1 LLRNAILKLLPCS
14 VPKYRKNSSESNK
27 SDHILLIVCL
37 SGIKFDKL
45 IYIIVYDGWPSF
57 QYTGI
62 FSDIKLDYL
71 ITFKIS
77 LLVLLF
83 FLSGFFSC
91 SEAALF
97 SLTPLHLHKMKEDRS
112 PFLSYVN
119 WLLERPRRLLITILV
134 SNESVNITISVVI
147 ASLCIYLFG
156 VDGKWLAVAITTPML
171 LIFAEAIPKTF
182 AVIRPISFS
191 SFVSP
196 LIVIIAKIEHPVVW
210 LLEKIS
216 GLFVYILSGGVS
228 TKKGTITED
237 EFKTLIDVYQQE
249 GGLEETQ
256 RDLIHRVFGLADK
269 PVSEVMIPRVE
280 MFCLPISLSMKEME
294 REIINARHTRIPI
307 CGIDRDD
314 ILGILFARD
323 FLIGMYG
330 DGRGINVNRLLRKP
344 YFVPE
349 EKSAGSLL
357 QDFQTRK
364 IKIAIVVDEYG
375 GVSGMV
381 TLEDILENLLE
392 DIYDDYGI
400 RQNLWQ
406 KIDDRTLMVS
416 GKMLAA
422 DLNNLLDISIPEEEF
437 DTVGGFV
444 FHLFGKLP
452 TKGEAINFGDYVFR
466 VEKMGRARILNIR
479 IEKREEQV
487 NG

>member
-1 LLRNAILKLLPCS
+1 L
-14 VPKYRKNSSESNK
+14 
-27 SDHILLIVCL
+27 D
-37 SGIKFDKL
+37 
-45 IYIIVYDGWPSF
+45 YIIA
-57 QYTGI
+57 
-62 FSDIKLDYL
+62 
-71 ITFKIS
+71 FKVI
-77 LLVLLF
+77 LLF
-83 FLSGFFSC
+83 FLFILSGFFAC

-97 SLTPLHLHKMKEDRS
+97 SLTPLHLHKMKEERS

-119 WLLERPRRLLITILV
+119 RLLEHPRRLLITILV
-134 SNESVNITISVVI
+134 SNESVNITISVII
-147 ASLCIYLFG
+147 ASLCIYSFG
-156 VDGKWLAVAITTPML
+156 VDGKWLAVAITTPVL
-171 LIFAEAIPKTF
+171 LIFGEAIPKTF

-196 LIVIIAKIEHPVVW
+196 LLTIISKIESPVVW
-210 LLEKIS
+210 TLEKIS
-216 GLFVYILSGGVS
+216 GLFVYMFSGRTS
-228 TKKGTITED
+228 IEKGAITED
-237 EFKTLIDVYQQE
+237 EFKTLVDVYQKE
-249 GGLEETQ
+249 GGLEEAQ

-280 MFCLPISLSMKEME
+280 MFCLPISLSMAEME
-294 REIINARHTRIPI
+294 KEIIKARHTRIPVY
-307 CGIDRDD
+307 GNDRDD

-323 FLIGMYG
+323 LIGGMSG
-330 DGRGINVNRLLRKP
+330 EGRGINVYKLLRKP

-364 IKIAIVVDEYG
+364 IKIAIVVNEYG

-406 KIDDRTLMVS
+406 RIDDRVLMVS
-416 GKMLAA
+416 GKMPTE
-422 DLNNLLDISIPEEEF
+422 DLNNLIDISIPGDDF

-452 TKGEAINFGDYVFR
+452 TKGEEISFGDYIFK
-466 VEKMGRARILNIR
+466 VEKMGKARILNIR